1 MKGRD
6 FKRHGQLENGFA
18 SGCFFVGFSIE
29 VKNRKM
35 YYNDVTTNGRAM
47 KIYWDENKNLINRQK
62 HQIGFETAQYVFD
75 DPLHISRQDRLENG
89 ELRWQTIGMVG
100 GVALLLV
107 AHTMTDDQ
115 GEEVIRIISARK
127 ADRKER
133 RLYEQGC

>member
-1 MKGRD
+1 MNQVEK
-6 FKRHGQLENGFA
+6 
-18 SGCFFVGFSIE
+18 
-29 VKNRKM
+29 RKM
-35 YYNDVTTNGRAM
+35 HYNYVTTNGRVM
-47 KIYWDENKNLINRQK
+47 KIYWDENKSLTNQQK
-62 HQIGFETAQYVFD
+62 HRIGFETAQYVFD

-89 ELRWQTIGMVG
+89 ELRWQTIGLVG

-107 AHTMTDDQ
+107 AHTITDGQ